1 MRHGHAIQRVPD
13 DLVPEPRPEQAS
25 ARPEQLPDDSQTQV
39 VLVRHQSPV
48 AEQTPVHPDRP
59 FLSETFSSG
68 ASDGERPEPFHQAM
82 GGIPDHQA
90 LPKDC
95 FPGIRAS
102 AAGRWASAVHP
113 EAEAAHCTSGAVPSA
128 ASPRD
133 EELAHSPQELRE
145 PQPPEPQPPAQQQE
159 LPQQESQQEPLRE
172 QLPLASPLPAQ
183 REESP

>member
-1 MRHGHAIQRVPD
+1 VRHGHAIQRVPD
-13 DLVPEPRPEQAS
+13 DSVPEPRPEQAS
-25 ARPEQLPDDSQTQV
+25 ARPEQLPADCQTQV
-39 VLVRHQSPV
+39 VPVRHQSPD
-48 AEQTPVHPDRP
+48 AEQSPVHPDRP

-133 EELAHSPQELRE
+133 EELAH
-145 PQPPEPQPPAQQQE
+145 